1 MSKDLIV
8 YLGMVVVEKG
18 TEVFHHSGL
27 GYAMSR
33 KNLVELQDMAVENIE
48 ALATA
53 AKPLL
58 KGLVAIGANKVKSD
72 LKSDIQ
78 DDTLETKEGY
88 TYNDFIR

>member
-1 MSKDLIV
+1 MTKDLIV

-33 KNLVELQDMAVENIE
+33 KNLVDLQDMAVENIE
-48 ALATA
+48 TLATA

-58 KGLVAIGANKVKSD
+58 KGLVAIGASKV
-72 LKSDIQ
+72 
-78 DDTLETKEGY
+78 ETNIKAPKAEVEVSVQE
-88 TYNDFIR
+88 NFIR